1 MKQLPYGCQS
11 DKKVLHEAESWCIEQ
26 WGPKWSVTG
35 NREGIWCVF
44 WAGNRV
50 ELTPSSY
57 QWWFA
62 TEQQRTWFLL
72 RWA

>member
-1 MKQLPYGCQS
+1 MKQLPYGCQT